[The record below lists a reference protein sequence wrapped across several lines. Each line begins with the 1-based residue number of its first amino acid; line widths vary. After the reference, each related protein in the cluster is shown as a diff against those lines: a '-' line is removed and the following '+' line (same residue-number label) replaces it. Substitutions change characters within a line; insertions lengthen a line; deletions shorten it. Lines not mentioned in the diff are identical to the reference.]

1 MLLHSTSNAEF
12 RYWTVGFS
20 KCLLKRTKKSLDL
33 LTRYKAKTTCS
44 LVSVASTY
52 L

>member
-20 KCLLKRTKKSLDL
+20 KCLLKEKGQKK
-33 LTRYKAKTTCS
+33 
-44 LVSVASTY
+44 V
-52 L
+52 